1 VKLAYTIV
9 TPEVTR
15 MPMAW
20 IGDHATILP
29 ALAKMGYDGVE
40 LQTRDPAA
48 FDTVAFEKQVKDAG
62 LVICAVSTGVI
73 GETDNMYFMSPEPE
87 LRKRAIERY
96 KTVIDLAAR
105 YGVDSSIGRFRG
117 QAKWAPDRK
126 TGVGWFRAA
135 LEELLPYAER
145 QGVKIVLEPQ
155 HVYNLDTLNTLAET
169 VEFITSFSAKNLTFE
184 ADIHHQGLV
193 EKSIPA
199 ALVFGM
205 LSGYMTFV
213 QVSDANRLP
222 PGLGIFNWVDVFETL
237 RAVGYDGWISVEC
250 KQFPDGERCARYS
263 HGFLRNVMNLPAL
276 P

>member
-1 VKLAYTIV
+1 MKLAYTIA
-9 TPEVTR
+9 TPEVKR

-20 IGDHATILP
+20 IGDYATVLP
-29 ALAKMGYDGVE
+29 GLAKMGYDGVE
-40 LQTRDPAA
+40 LQTCDPSKFDAA
-48 FDTVAFEKQVKDAG
+48 EFEKKVKDAG
-62 LVICAVSTGVI
+62 LVICAVSSGVV
-73 GETDNMYFMSPEPE
+73 GETDGMYFMSAEPE
-87 LRKRAIERY
+87 LRKLAIERY
-96 KTVIDLAAR
+96 KRIIDLAAR
-105 YGVDSSIGRFRG
+105 YGVDSSIGRLRG

-126 TGVGWFRAA
+126 TGIGWFRAA

-155 HVYNLDTLNTLAET
+155 HVYNLDTINTLAET
-169 VEFITSFSAKNLTFE
+169 VEFIKSFSAKNLTFE

-199 ALVFGM
+199 ALAFGM

-237 RAVGYDGWISVEC
+237 RVVGYDGWISVEC
-250 KQFPDGERCARYS
+250 KQFPDGERAAEHSYR
-263 HGFLRNVMNLPAL
+263 FLRGVMDLPNVR
-276 P
+276 